1 MTYQFKHVEHHTVMS
16 VAQDLDTCFATMLD
30 HMGPKRQAIETL
42 LQEGK
47 LQGPDIDLY
56 RNQVLPSVL
65 DPMHY
70 HLTEMRRQVHELLRG
85 DGQRP
90 TVTHADFWSDPPPP
104 AQSGDADHPSAA
116 PALRGHGYADWREAI
131 IEAALQEIHGTW
143 AEQANTWWQEAQLA
157 IASAPEQA
165 LEGAFNTVTGSH
177 VTIIEQAR
185 NDIMQVNQ
193 AVRDAPWRAM
203 MEGLA
208 NANPETWSIPVL
220 GGLFD
225 LQNLISGVSRVLD
238 QAQYR
243 LGALDSQAQQG
254 FQNIMDQHMKGWP
267 NLIPQSMTAGAGS
280 GLRFPGAPGFGPL
293 PGTGNSGSGTGGG
306 NGSGGGTGGGGGGGG
321 TGDGTGTGTPP
332 FPPPTIA
339 TTWADN
345 QPDQFPQPQNLEDVA
360 RELIRRQGGRHHLLL
375 ITHFGPP
382 DQNNWLVTIPDRGND
397 NFTQDPG
404 DPGGYS
410 DNFGASAATGASSVT
425 SLTGTTGGAA
435 PATSDAYSAQAA
447 DGAGTST
454 SAGQSADS
462 VAGADAYLNNAQAIR
477 TELAGR
483 LSPYGQ
489 FVAEA
494 LQKYCT
500 SQPPDAGAAGS
511 TATPGA
517 LMDGGIGSV
526 LAGALSAAG
535 HAKAPRLTCPP
546 TSPQNPALIWLAG
559 HGLGGMVAQNLAGQ
573 KPFPGDN
580 PNLAPAHVIKSVMG
594 FGAPIIGKY
603 VAGVAYDFF
612 RMPGDRVGDIPVDT
626 VGVNDERAR
635 HVHALKNPFLAPP
648 WQTTDP
654 HQPNYIKDPN
664 DPQMIH
670 NAYADSDELAHTK
683 LPFDILGHGGAWGP
697 TYVVRI
703 PQATASATGG
713 RIAPLSGSADGGQP
727 ISGAAPTG
735 ASA

>member
-1 MTYQFKHVEHHTVMS
+1 MTYQFKHVEPHTVMA
-16 VAQDLDTCFATMLD
+16 VAQGLDACFATMID
-30 HMGPKRQAIETL
+30 QMGPKRQAIETL

-70 HLTEMRRQVHELLRG
+70 HLTEMRRQVYELLRG
-85 DGQRP
+85 DGRQP

-131 IEAALQEIHGTW
+131 IEAAIREIHGTW
-143 AEQANTWWQEAQLA
+143 TEQVNSWLDQGLLTAVGV
-157 IASAPEQA
+157 P
-165 LEGAFNTVTGSH
+165 
-177 VTIIEQAR
+177 EQAR
-185 NDIMQVNQ
+185 NAIMQVDQ

-208 NANPETWSIPVL
+208 NANPETWSVPVL

-225 LQNLISGVSRVLD
+225 LQNFISGTSRVLD

-243 LGALDSQAQQG
+243 LGALDSQVQQG
-254 FQNIMDQHMKGWP
+254 FQSIMDQHMKGWP
-267 NLIPQSMTAGAGS
+267 NLIPQGVSTGAGG
-280 GLRFPGAPGFGPL
+280 GLTFPGGPGFGLP
-293 PGTGNSGSGTGGG
+293 PGTGDP
-306 NGSGGGTGGGGGGGG
+306 GSGGGSGDGSGGGSGDGGGGLGGG
-321 TGDGTGTGTPP
+321 TGDGTGGGTPA

-339 TTWADN
+339 TTWPDD

-410 DNFGASAATGASSVT
+410 DTFGASAASGGTT
-425 SLTGTTGGAA
+425 SLTGTANGAA
-435 PATSDAYSAQAA
+435 PATPAMSDAYSAQAA
-447 DGAGTST
+447 GAGAS
-454 SAGQSADS
+454 SGQIAAGDNLANADT
-462 VAGADAYLNNAQAIR
+462 YLNNSQAIR

-489 FVAEA
+489 FAAEA
-494 LQKYCT
+494 IQKYCT

-511 TATPGA
+511 VATPGA
-517 LMDGGIGSV
+517 PMDGGIGSV
-526 LAGALSAAG
+526 LAGALNAAG
-535 HAKAPRLTCPP
+535 RAKAPKLTCPP

-559 HGLGGMVAQNLAGQ
+559 HGLGGMVAQNLAAQ

-580 PNLAPAHVIKSVMG
+580 PNLAPAHVIKSVIG

-626 VGVNDERAR
+626 VGVNDGRAQ
-635 HVHALKNPFLAPP
+635 HVHALKNPFLSSP

-654 HQPNYIKDPN
+654 HRPNYVKDPN
-664 DPQMIH
+664 DPELIH

-697 TYVVRI
+697 TYVVQI
-703 PQATASATGG
+703 PQVTASATDG
-713 RIAPLSGSADGGQP
+713 RIAPLSGGDLSS
-727 ISGAAPTG
+727 SGTAPAG
-735 ASA
+735 SGV

>member
-1 MTYQFKHVEHHTVMS
+1 MTYQFKHVEHHTVMA

-70 HLTEMRRQVHELLRG
+70 HLNEMRRQVYELLRG
-85 DGQRP
+85 DGRQP
-90 TVTHADFWSDPPPP
+90 IVTPAEFWSDPPSP

-116 PALRGHGYADWREAI
+116 PALGGHGYADWREAI
-131 IEAALQEIHGTW
+131 IEAAIREIHGTW
-143 AEQANTWWQEAQLA
+143 AEQANSWLEQGILTATGM
-157 IASAPEQA
+157 PEQA
-165 LEGAFNTVTGSH
+165 RTY
-177 VTIIEQAR
+177 
-185 NDIMQVNQ
+185 IMQVDQ

-208 NANPETWSIPVL
+208 NANPETWSVPVL

-225 LQNLISGVSRVLD
+225 LQNFISGTSRVLD

-243 LGALDSQAQQG
+243 LGALDSQVQQG

-267 NLIPQSMTAGAGS
+267 NLIPQGISTGAGG
-280 GLRFPGAPGFGPL
+280 GLGFPGGPGFGLP
-293 PGTGNSGSGTGGG
+293 PGTGDPGLGGGSGD
-306 NGSGGGTGGGGGGGG
+306 GSGGGSGDGSGGLGGG
-321 TGDGTGTGTPP
+321 TGDGTGSGTPA
-332 FPPPTIA
+332 FPPPIIA
-339 TTWADN
+339 TTWPDD

-410 DNFGASAATGASSVT
+410 DNFGASAASSGTT
-425 SLTGTTGGAA
+425 SLTGATGGAA
-435 PATSDAYSAQAA
+435 PATGDAYSAQAA
-447 DGAGTST
+447 DASGM
-454 SAGQSADS
+454 SAGQSADGVS
-462 VAGADAYLNNAQAIR
+462 DADTYLNNSQAIR
-477 TELAGR
+477 IELAGR

-489 FVAEA
+489 FVAETI
-494 LQKYCT
+494 QKYCT
-500 SQPPDAGAAGS
+500 SQPPDAPTSGS
-511 TATPGA
+511 SATPGA

-535 HAKAPRLTCPP
+535 RAKAPRLTCPP

-559 HGLGGMVAQNLAGQ
+559 HGLGGMVAQNLAAQ

-580 PNLAPAHVIKSVMG
+580 PNLAPAHVIKSVIG

-654 HQPNYIKDPN
+654 HRPNYIKDPT
-664 DPQMIH
+664 DPRMIH

-713 RIAPLSGSADGGQP
+713 RIAPLSGSADGGLGGGQP
-727 ISGAAPTG
+727 VSGAAPTG